1 VAAFAGW
8 KFFQFWP
15 TKGQKISWQYSSIK
29 ICKRSFFSNV
39 VKSEKQRKVKLYIS
53 SVKMWKIILMIAMSQ
68 KVKKNRF
75 QAMNFTTKVSERQFF
90 SLPTLTCLSVS
101 SDVKLLTLKVQQC
114 LAGVFIM
121 FIYTLG
127 RFFAMTAMTFMFK
140 KI

>member
-53 SVKMWKIILMIAMSQ
+53 SVKMSQ